1 MRREII
7 YVCFSAMIFSFATAH
22 AAEVFKLDITKIVEA
37 CDNGDFETT
46 PTSEMWF
53 SFDASNQLT
62 IAFNADFEN
71 PIVMKMVRYI
81 KSSSRAEFVAIIAS
95 EAIHPAVQAPPF
107 EVWFYSIYGR
117 IMLDEDLQAVFLKG
131 DVHASYISS
140 EGNQNPGNKCLLRM
154 KFRSVER
161 LE

>member
-1 MRREII
+1 MSRGII
-7 YVCFSAMIFSFATAH
+7 CVFFSAIFFSFTTAH
-22 AAEVFKLDITKIVEA
+22 AAEAFKLDITKIVEA

-46 PTSEMWF
+46 PTSAMWV
-53 SFDASNQLT
+53 SFDSSNQLT

-71 PIVMKMVRYI
+71 SIVMEMVRYI
-81 KSSSRAEFVAIIAS
+81 KSSSRAEFVAIVAS
-95 EAIHPAVQAPPF
+95 ESIHPAVQPSPF

-117 IMLDEDLQAVFLKG
+117 ITLDEDLQPISLKG

-154 KFRSVER
+154 KFRSVKR